1 MEDNRT
7 FLSPWSRRM
16 SVRRRPITGTT
27 HSAWAVGL
35 AVAVAGCGAGGPPS
49 PDGGLSFQLPAA
61 AGVTYTAGDSL
72 VISVDSPMG
81 SLSMNMDS
89 EMTLDMAFEQVDG
102 GVQVTADVAAFDA
115 SMNNPMTGR
124 VSVDE
129 GSVDGLL
136 VFVIRPDGDVT
147 VTTLPTVTGG
157 AEQLRPF
164 LSLPYEMFP
173 RFPRGAVDT
182 GSHWVDTVAWSG
194 SPEEGSFASTTV
206 YTYTLQ
212 GDTAIAGT
220 TLLRIAVAGETS
232 LEGSMEAGGFAI
244 EQSLAGTTSGFY
256 LWDPAAGLL
265 HSAEL
270 NRALE
275 GSLRM
280 PSMNLPPM
288 PIRAEGPLRTRIQP

>member
-1 MEDNRT
+1 
-7 FLSPWSRRM
+7 M
-16 SVRRRPITGTT
+16 SVRRKPFAGSVSSIL
-27 HSAWAVGL
+27 SAGLVVTVG
-35 AVAVAGCGAGGPPS
+35 ACGPGGPPS
-49 PDGGLSFQLPAA
+49 PDGGLSFQLPASSTA
-61 AGVTYTAGDSL
+61 TYTAGDSL

-81 SLSMNMDS
+81 SLTMNMDS
-89 EMTLDMAFEQVDG
+89 DMTLDMMFEQADG
-102 GVQVTADVAAFDA
+102 GVRVTATVAAFDA

-124 VSVDE
+124 LSVDE
-129 GSVDGLL
+129 TNVDGPL
-136 VFVIRPDGDVT
+136 VFVVGPDGDVT
-147 VTTLPTVTGG
+147 VATVPAVTGG

-164 LSLPYEMFP
+164 LSLPYELFP
-173 RFPRGAVDT
+173 RFPRGAVAV
-182 GSHWVDTVAWSG
+182 GSQWVDTVAWSG
-194 SPEEGSFASTTV
+194 SPDEGSFASTTA

-232 LEGSMEAGGFAI
+232 LEGSMETGGFAI
-244 EQSLAGTTSGFY
+244 EQSLAGTTTGFY

-270 NRALE
+270 NRSLE

-280 PSMNLPPM
+280 PSMNLPAM